1 MFIKNV
7 INSCKVTLLRTFFYT
22 IQNYWSDPEASYPDT
37 YHEMKWKMDCET
49 CHSDKNCVLHSG
61 NTDYRMTPYSLC
73 VRSELPLTK
82 TIKFQDVGN
91 DQLEFDNGELMINNE
106 PPNID
111 HIGHQLP
118 CRGDS
123 GIGHWMMN
131 GQRFVMVGITT
142 NGMDPCGS
150 AAIMQKTTYKD
161 ILTWIKEKIED
172 DDLDIVQD
180 AITTDATSDSNL

>member
-1 MFIKNV
+1 
-7 INSCKVTLLRTFFYT
+7 
-22 IQNYWSDPEASYPDT
+22 
-37 YHEMKWKMDCET
+37 MKWKMDCEK
-49 CHSDKNCVLHSG
+49 CHPDKNCILHED

-73 VRSELPLTK
+73 VRSELPVTK
-82 TIKFQDVGN
+82 TIEFKDVGN
-91 DQLEFDNGELMINNE
+91 NQLEFINGVLMINNE

-131 GQRFVMVGITT
+131 GKRSVLVGITAH
-142 NGMDPCGS
+142 GKDPCGS
-150 AAIMQKTTYKD
+150 AAIMQKTTHKD